1 VVATV
6 VRSGFVEGHHHGS
19 VIALRADGAVE
30 LSVGTPDAP
39 MLPRSCLKPL
49 QAVGMLRAGLV
60 VADDELAVI
69 CASHSGSPAH
79 VDVVR
84 RVLARGGLD
93 EHALD
98 NTPSLPLDEAARRTM
113 ICADDGPSRL
123 TQNCSGKH
131 AGMLATCVA
140 AGWPASGYLDPTHP
154 LQTALRATTEELAGE
169 SVTATVVDGCG
180 APMFAISLAGLARA
194 FATLAVAAI
203 GTPER
208 RCADAMRAY
217 PELVGGVGRDVT
229 ELMRGIPGLV
239 AKDGAQGVYAAA
251 LSDGRAAAVKIDD
264 GAARARLP
272 VLLTALRAV
281 GVLELAAPE
290 LEVLSTTPVLGHGEP
305 VGEVRPAF

>member
-1 VVATV
+1 
-6 VRSGFVEGHHHGS
+6 
-19 VIALRADGAVE
+19 VIALRADGSVG
-30 LSVGTPDAP
+30 LSVGAPEAP

-49 QAVGMLRAGLV
+49 QAAGMLRVGLV

-93 EHALD
+93 ESSLD
-98 NTPSLPLDEAARRTM
+98 NTPSMPLDEVTRRTM
-113 ICADDGPSRL
+113 ICADEGPSQL

-140 AGWPASGYLDPTHP
+140 AGWPTSGYRDPSHP
-154 LQTALRATTEELAGE
+154 LQTALRATIEDLAGE
-169 SVTATVVDGCG
+169 PVTATVVDGCG
-180 APMFAISLAGLARA
+180 APMFAISLTGLARA
-194 FATLAVAAI
+194 FSTLTVAEI

-208 RCADAMRAY
+208 RCVEAMRAY
-217 PELVGGVGRDVT
+217 PELVGGPERDVT
-229 ELMRGIPGLV
+229 DVMRGIPGLV
-239 AKDGAQGVYAAA
+239 AKDGAEGVYAAA

-272 VLLTALRAV
+272 VLLAALRELDVPGLDAPM
-281 GVLELAAPE
+281 LADLAA
-290 LEVLSTTPVLGHGEP
+290 TPVLGHGEP